1 MYGRWETWWVEFVL
15 GFWFPFLNV
24 AQGRAGY
31 GATTQGMWPY
41 SYDSCDAGTFPGQIG
56 KDGQPASAATGGVGG
71 GILSAQPGQKL
82 SACTCPGSDHP
93 GPSVNVGR
101 GVPEVDILE
110 ARIDTD
116 IMQGEVS
123 QSFQCA
129 PYNLKY
135 NWNNDTSA
143 TTIYNKD
150 ITAVNV
156 YKGGPFQQAVS
167 TVTLIEDRFYGGNEF
182 STFAYELWSDPKNRG
197 DGYITWYSNDV
208 KTWTVTSATTGPD
221 TGAAIGQR
229 LISEEPMVCEGLQI
243 F

>member
-1 MYGRWETWWVEFVL
+1 MYGRWEIWWVELFL
-15 GFWFPFLNV
+15 RFRFPFLNV
-24 AQGRAGY
+24 TQGRAGY
-31 GATTQGMWPY
+31 GASTEGMWPY
-41 SYDSCDAGTFPGQIG
+41 SYDTCDAGTFPGQIG
-56 KDGQPASAATGGVGG
+56 KDGQPASAATGGLGN

-116 IMQGEVS
+116 KMQGEVS
-123 QSFQCA
+123 QSLQCA

-143 TTIYNKD
+143 TTVYNSD
-150 ITAVNV
+150 ITAING

-167 TVTLIEDRFYGGNEF
+167 AVTLIEDRVYGGNTF
-182 STFAYELWSDPKNRG
+182 STFAYELWSDPKNRD
-197 DGYITWYSNDV
+197 DGYVTWYSNDI
-208 KTWTVTSATTGPD
+208 KTWTITSATTGPD
-221 TGAAIGQR
+221 TAAAIGQR
-229 LISEEPMVCEGLQI
+229 LISEEPMVCEGL
-243 F
+243 